1 MTTLPKPGAVLPAL
15 PDRTRLLDIFLAGRN
30 PRTLAACQ
38 ADLEDFRRFMEA
50 SSVHCPDRRKGGRV
64 AARRTGWP
72 GQRASQRL

>member
-15 PDRTRLLDIFLAGRN
+15 PDRNQLLDIFLAGRN

-50 SSVHCPDRRKGGRV
+50 SSVPAPTVGKAVEWLLGDWV
-64 AARRTGWP
+64 AWP
-72 GQRASQRL
+72 TC